1 MPVSLCVVLDY
12 HKTLYDLFL
21 GIETLSICQNMFL
34 HHWNLTNLWRDV
46 WQKNR
51 SCCRSRWVVLVRGV
65 TVLWLHV
72 PWPRTDAPSCGRIYN
87 LRRQPMG
94 TLAQLL
100 GNKPS
105 HLLWQDPP
113 SLCQILISWELVWPT
128 LWPPLQFHLLW
139 RQRSGREISSNVRP
153 GQSLHHHLLTGVV
166 DYVCCW
172 SWELDG

>member
-1 MPVSLCVVLDY
+1 
-12 HKTLYDLFL
+12 
-21 GIETLSICQNMFL
+21 MFGKKAD
-34 HHWNLTNLWRDV
+34 RC
-46 WQKNR
+46 
-51 SCCRSRWVVLVRGV
+51 SSRWVVHSV

-113 SLCQILISWELVWPT
+113 SLRQILISRELVWPT
-128 LWPPLQFHLLW
+128 LWPPVQFHILW
-139 RQRSGREISSNVRP
+139 RQRKRNLIQCSTWTEPASSFADRSCGLCVLLILGIGRVAGELSFDQWPLSPTQFPFDNSNP
-153 GQSLHHHLLTGVV
+153 MEDQSKGL
-166 DYVCCW
+166 W
-172 SWELDG
+172 NPQ